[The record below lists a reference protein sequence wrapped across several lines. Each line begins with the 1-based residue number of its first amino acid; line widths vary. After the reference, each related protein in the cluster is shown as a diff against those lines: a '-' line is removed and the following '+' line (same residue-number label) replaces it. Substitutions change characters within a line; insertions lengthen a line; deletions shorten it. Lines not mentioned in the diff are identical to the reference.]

1 MNLILNLVLPF
12 TSHED
17 LVPHPIKWW
26 GGGANTGLSLWSCKD
41 GNMSQ
46 ELNTMPGIILSASA
60 K

>member
-17 LVPHPIKWW
+17 LVPHPIKME
-26 GGGANTGLSLWSCKD
+26 GGANTGLSLWSCKD